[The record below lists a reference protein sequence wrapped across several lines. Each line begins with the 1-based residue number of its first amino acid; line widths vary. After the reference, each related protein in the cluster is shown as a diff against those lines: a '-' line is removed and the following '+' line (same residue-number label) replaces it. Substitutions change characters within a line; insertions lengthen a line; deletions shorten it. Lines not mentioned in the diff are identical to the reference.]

1 MLGGIYTKKSI
12 QTRDIVETNSPS
24 EDVSTPA
31 MPENDVNVLEPW
43 LNMGFTAFGPT
54 SDIYRV
60 SKAFAEVL
68 KQYPEVKIL
77 YTRTSLGRLWIVD
90 GKPDG

>member
-1 MLGGIYTKKSI
+1 MDSEEKLNQSI
-12 QTRDIVETNSPS
+12 Q
-24 EDVSTPA
+24 
-31 MPENDVNVLEPW
+31 ENADSGLKECERNVLEPI
-43 LNMGFTAFGPT
+43 LQMGFVAIGPT

-68 KQYPEVKIL
+68 KEYPKVKVL
-77 YTRTSLGRLWIVD
+77 YHRTSLGRLWIVD